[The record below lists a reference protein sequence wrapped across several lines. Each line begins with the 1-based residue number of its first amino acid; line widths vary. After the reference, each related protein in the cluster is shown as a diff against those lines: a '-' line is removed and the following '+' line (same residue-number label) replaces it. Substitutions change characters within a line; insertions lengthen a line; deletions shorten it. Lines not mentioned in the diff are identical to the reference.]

1 MNKLLIIFLLLLTGC
16 TLEIDSRPSK
26 GMGERAD
33 AKQPIS
39 ESVNSMG
46 KRADPKRPI
55 SEPGVLPTVEVQP
68 VLTVTETHT
77 LSSYTTIYR
86 IFDSE
91 RNQVCYVTE
100 SYVYGGYDS
109 SINCP

>member
-1 MNKLLIIFLLLLTGC
+1 MNKLLLIVLLLLTGC
-16 TLEIDSRPSK
+16 TLEIDSRPS
-26 GMGERAD
+26 
-33 AKQPIS
+33 
-39 ESVNSMG
+39 NS
-46 KRADPKRPI
+46 I
-55 SEPGVLPTVEVQP
+55 PTAEVPP
-68 VLTVTETHT
+68 VLTVTETHK